1 MVVICDQVV
10 REISDYL
17 DDEVEPGLRAGME
30 EHLRGCKHCTAVLDG
45 MRNIIQ
51 LYADERML
59 EVPLGF
65 GHRMHRRL
73 EEGMSGNRR
82 SFLGWMVAAT
92 AAVLVVG
99 GFEVASSSVSSR
111 SLRSEHARPAG
122 RIPPKM
128 MVVVAEAGRTFHLA
142 NCTYIHATSKS
153 QTMSAGDAIQAGYTP
168 CVRCLGEY
176 LA

>member
-1 MVVICDQVV
+1 MVVICDQVM
-10 REISDYL
+10 REISNYL
-17 DDEVEPGLRAGME
+17 DHEVEPGLRADIE
-30 EHLRGCKHCTAVLDG
+30 QHLRGCKHCTAVLDG
-45 MRNIIQ
+45 MRNVVQ
-51 LYADERML
+51 LYSDERML

-99 GFEVASSSVSSR
+99 GFEAASSSVSSR
-111 SLRSEHARPAG
+111 PLRSEHARPAG
-122 RIPPKM
+122 KIPLAM
-128 MVVVAEAGRTFHLA
+128 IVVVAEDGRTFHLA
-142 NCTYIHATSKS
+142 ECTYIHATAKKKS
-153 QTMSAGDAIQAGYTP
+153 MSAGDAIQAGYTP
-168 CVRCLGEY
+168 CVRCLSEY